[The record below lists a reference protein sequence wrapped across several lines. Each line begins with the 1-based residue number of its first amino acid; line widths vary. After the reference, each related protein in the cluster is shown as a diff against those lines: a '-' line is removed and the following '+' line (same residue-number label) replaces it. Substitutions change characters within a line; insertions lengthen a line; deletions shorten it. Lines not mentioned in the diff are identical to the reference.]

1 MCGIAG
7 FIGPPGRSD
16 QMEAAA
22 RAMADTLRH
31 RGPDDAG
38 VWVNGETGV
47 AFGHRRLSIVDLSPA
62 GHQPMISGNGR
73 MVLTYNGEVYN
84 AAEIRRELEAL
95 GHAFRGHSDTEVIA
109 EGCAEWGVDAL
120 TPKLIGMFAFAL
132 WDRQSRTL
140 SLVRDRVGIKPLYWG
155 RFGGTVLFA
164 SELKALRAHPLFE
177 DLIDRD
183 AIVSLLRHNYIRG
196 PGSIYEGVA
205 KLAPGHFLHLAADG
219 KTSEQCYWDFEAIAR
234 GGVARSGARGDDDPA
249 AILAELDALLRDA
262 VAKRTIAD
270 VPLGAF
276 LSGGIDSST
285 VVALMQAQSTRPVR
299 TFTIGFDEA
308 GYDEAQQAKAV
319 AAHLG
324 TDHTELYVDPGLGRD
339 VIPGLPELFDE
350 PFADASQI
358 PTFLVSHLTRQHVT
372 VALSGDGGD
381 EVFAGY
387 TRYLW
392 ADAIWR
398 RLGPLP
404 RGVRGAVAGGLRALP
419 PHTWDRLLSVL
430 PRRLRPPQAGER
442 MHKIADILPQDSI
455 DTVYR
460 ALISQWQ
467 NPASGVSGGSEP
479 GGILFDE
486 GLAAR
491 HPDAIARMQ
500 VLDTLTYLPDDILTK
515 VDRASMAVSL
525 EARVPLLDHR
535 VVEFAWSLPRRLHTR
550 NRQGKWLLR
559 QILNK
564 YVPRELVERPKQ
576 GFAVPIG
583 AWLRGPLRDW
593 AEHLLDER
601 RLREDGFLQANAI
614 RRLWDEHQSGRRNRQ
629 YQLWGPLMFQ
639 AWRDHTSGPP

>member
-7 FIGPPGRSD
+7 FKGPPDQRGR
-16 QMEAAA
+16 MEATA
-22 RAMADTLRH
+22 RAMADTLLH

-38 VWVNGETGV
+38 VWADGETGV

-62 GHQPMISGNGR
+62 GHQPMVSANGS

-84 AAEIRRELEAL
+84 AAEIRSELEEL

-120 TPKLIGMFAFAL
+120 TPRLIGMFAFAL

-155 RFGGTVLFA
+155 RFGGTVVFA
-164 SELKALRAHPLFE
+164 SELKAMRAHPAFE
-177 DLIDRD
+177 GRIDRD

-196 PGSIYEGVA
+196 PGSIYQGVA
-205 KLAPGHFLHLAADG
+205 KLAPGHILRIAADG
-219 KTSEQCYWDFEAIAR
+219 TASEHCYWDFEAIAR
-234 GGVARSGARGDDDPA
+234 NGMARDDDPE
-249 AILAELDALLRDA
+249 AILAELDTLLRDA

-308 GYDEAQQAKAV
+308 GYDEAQSAKAV

-339 VIPGLPELFDE
+339 VIPRLPELFDE

-358 PTFLVSHLTRQHVT
+358 PTYLVSQLTRNHVT

-392 ADAIWR
+392 ADAIWQ
-398 RLGPLP
+398 RLQPLP
-404 RGVRGAVAGGLRALP
+404 RGVRGAVAIGLRALP
-419 PHTWDRLLSVL
+419 PNAWDSLMSVV

-442 MHKIADILPQDSI
+442 IHKIADILPQDSI

-467 NPASGVSGGSEP
+467 DPARGVVGGSEP
-479 GGILFDE
+479 GGILFDD

-515 VDRASMAVSL
+515 VDRASMAASL

-535 VVEFAWSLPRRLHTR
+535 VIEFAWSLPRCLHTR

-559 QILNK
+559 QTLNK

-601 RLREDGFLQANAI
+601 RLREDGFFQADAI

-639 AWRDHTSGPP
+639 AWHDHSVGTP

>member
-7 FIGPPGRSD
+7 FVGPPDER
-16 QMEAAA
+16 A
-22 RAMADTLRH
+22 RLEETARTMADTLLH

-38 VWVNGETGV
+38 VWADGEVGA
-47 AFGHRRLSIVDLSPA
+47 AFGHRRLSIVDLSAA
-62 GHQPMISGNGR
+62 GHQPMVSANGR
-73 MVLTYNGEVYN
+73 MVLTYNGEAYN
-84 AAEIRRELEAL
+84 AAEIRRELEGL
-95 GHAFRGHSDTEVIA
+95 GHNFRGHSDTEVIA
-109 EGCAEWGVDAL
+109 EGCAEWGVDGL
-120 TPKLIGMFAFAL
+120 TPRLIGMFAFAL
-132 WDRQSRTL
+132 WDRESRTL

-164 SELKALRAHPLFE
+164 SELKAMRAHPAFE
-177 DLIDRD
+177 DRIDRD

-196 PGSIYEGVA
+196 PGSIYQGVA
-205 KLAPGHFLHLAADG
+205 KLAPGHVLRLAADG
-219 KTSEQCYWDFEAIAR
+219 AASEHCYWDLDAIAR
-234 GGVARSGARGDDDPA
+234 NGVADDGMPRTGNDPEA
-249 AILAELDALLRDA
+249 VLAELDALLRDA
-262 VAKRTIAD
+262 VAKRMIAD

-285 VVALMQAQSTRPVR
+285 VVALMQAQSTRAVR

-324 TDHTELYVDPGLGRD
+324 TDHTELYVNPALARD
-339 VIPGLPELFDE
+339 VIPRLPEWFDE

-358 PTFLVSHLTRQHVT
+358 PTYLVSKLTRNHVT

-392 ADAIWR
+392 ADAIWKRLR
-398 RLGPLP
+398 RLPHAL
-404 RGVRGAVAGGLRALP
+404 RRAAAGGVRALP
-419 PHTWDRLLSVL
+419 PHAWDSLLGAL
-430 PRRLRPPQAGER
+430 PPRLRPPQGGER

-467 NPASGVSGGSEP
+467 DPACGVTGGTEP
-479 GGILFDE
+479 GGILFDD
-486 GLAAR
+486 GLTAR

-515 VDRASMAVSL
+515 MDRASMAVSL

-535 VVEFAWSLPRRLHTR
+535 VIEFAWSLPRGLHTR

-601 RLREDGFLQANAI
+601 RLREDGFFQADAI
-614 RRLWDEHQSGRRNRQ
+614 RALWDEHLSGRRNRQ

-639 AWRDHTSGPP
+639 AWHDHIS